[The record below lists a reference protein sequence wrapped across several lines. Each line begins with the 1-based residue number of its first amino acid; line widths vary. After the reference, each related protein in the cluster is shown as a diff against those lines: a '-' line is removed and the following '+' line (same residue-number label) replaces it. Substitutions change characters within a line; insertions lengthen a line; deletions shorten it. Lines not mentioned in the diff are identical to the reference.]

1 MNKPSV
7 SIVTPVYNSQAFL
20 DRCIQSVI
28 NQTFDNFELLLVD
41 DGSSDN
47 SRQIC
52 ERYAERDSRIKY
64 YHKENGGASSARNL
78 ALDNASGEYVLMLDS
93 DDWIDP
99 NCLEICYKTAKEN
112 NLDFLDYAY
121 RIVDSNGII
130 KSEVIHTET
139 EVLSL
144 KEYVANK
151 QSILKGSCGTFY
163 RLATIGDTRYDLRF
177 IANEDELFF
186 VMVMGKANRIKI
198 ISNVFYNVFINENS
212 ISHQHNYYRKQY
224 DSWMTFNS
232 FMQDYPIE
240 KRWFDE
246 HSLVVSNCSIKY
258 KVDKWKNIRKK
269 YIDSN
274 VDYRNIKWERK
285 RFALIANYSFY
296 AYAVFSIVD
305 PFIRSKLKKIIGRKS
320 FV

>member
-1 MNKPSV
+1 MNKPCV
-7 SIVTPVYNSQAFL
+7 SIVTPVYNAQAFL
-20 DRCIQSVI
+20 DRCIQCVI
-28 NQTFDNFELLLVD
+28 NQTLDSFELLLID

-52 ERYAERDSRIKY
+52 ERYAEADPRIKY
-64 YHKENGGASSARNL
+64 FYKENGGASSARNL
-78 ALDNASGEYVLMLDS
+78 ALDKASGEYVLMLDS
-93 DDWIDP
+93 DDWIEPD
-99 NCLEICYKTAKEN
+99 CLEICYKIAKEN
-112 NLDFLDYAY
+112 DLDFLDYAY
-121 RIVDSNGII
+121 RIIDSKGII
-130 KSEVIHTET
+130 KSEVKHTET
-139 EVLSL
+139 EVLTL

-163 RLATIGDTRYDLRF
+163 RLAVIGNTRYDLRF

-186 VMVMGKANRIKI
+186 IMVMGKANRIKI

-212 ISHQHNYYRKQY
+212 ISHQENYYRKQY
-224 DSWMTFNS
+224 DSWMLFNS
-232 FMQDYPIE
+232 FMLDYPIE

-246 HSLVVSNCSIKY
+246 HSLIVSNCSIKY
-258 KVDKWKNIRKK
+258 KVDKWKNIRNK

-285 RFALIANYSFY
+285 RFAFIANYSFY

-305 PFIRSKLKKIIGRKS
+305 PFLRKILKKIIGRK
-320 FV
+320 